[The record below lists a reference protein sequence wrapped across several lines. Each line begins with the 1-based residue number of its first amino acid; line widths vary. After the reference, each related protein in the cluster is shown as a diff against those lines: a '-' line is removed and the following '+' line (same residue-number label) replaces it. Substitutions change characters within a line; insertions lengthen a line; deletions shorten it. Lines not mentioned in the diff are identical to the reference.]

1 MGNNNNSQKAKIS
14 IGGILGAL
22 IVVWLV
28 FRVLRALVGIVKF
41 GIVAAVLIGIVV
53 LVMGAFKRISKRD

>member
-1 MGNNNNSQKAKIS
+1 MGNNNGQKAKIS

-22 IVVWLV
+22 IVIWLV

-41 GIVAAVLIGIVV
+41 GIVAAVLIGIAY
-53 LVMGAFKRISKRD
+53 LVMTAFKRISKRD